1 MKNQYEYFFR
11 NMPEAL
17 EELKTLGIS
26 FEAVD
31 VGEDDLWPALI
42 LPSGT
47 ALLIIR
53 DDEGN
58 GPGSIEPVTSIE

>member
-1 MKNQYEYFFR
+1 MKNQYEYFFH
-11 NMPEAL
+11 NVPEAL

-26 FEAVD
+26 FQAID
-31 VGEDDLWPALI
+31 VGENDLWPALI
-42 LPSGT
+42 LPSGI

-58 GPGSIEPVTSIE
+58 GPGSIEPLSSIK